1 MTKYIIISL
10 FYITS
15 VFAQSESQIGWIA
28 KFGGAVGISPTIL
41 FPNFDGI
48 NPKLNELGMSDFNGP
63 LVGWGGGGYAYV
75 MIIDN
80 LRLGGYGFN
89 GEQTETSE
97 LDLYNNE
104 VKYSIGGGAITVE
117 YTFPFVKNMA
127 LSAGFIL
134 GSGSLDIDIFQ
145 SNGELEWNSIWDV
158 AKNQTPSEYKEYS
171 MKNSFY
177 FLSPTI
183 NLDFPIT
190 RFLALRG
197 GLGYQFTFGDNW
209 EVGNEVKLNNVPSA
223 INADGFFIQT
233 GLFIGL
239 FAF

>member
-10 FYITS
+10 FCITS

-48 NPKLNELGMSDFNGP
+48 NPKLNELGMNDFNGP
-63 LVGWGGGGYAYV
+63 IVGWGG
-75 MIIDN
+75 
-80 LRLGGYGFN
+80 GGYGFN

-97 LDLYNNE
+97 LNSYNNE

-127 LSAGFIL
+127 LSAGLIL

-145 SNGELEWNSIWDV
+145 SNGELEWNSAWDAV
-158 AKNQTPSEYKEYS
+158 KNQTPSDYKEYS

-177 FLSPTI
+177 FISPTI

-197 GLGYQFTFGDNW
+197 GLGYQFTFGDDW
-209 EVGNEVKLNNVPSA
+209 EAGNEVKLNNVPSE